1 MTPEDFEAQE
11 IEVWT
16 ENKAVFDL
24 FSLMGTQW
32 RIGMG
37 GPTGLDYGAVL
48 AVMREMGV
56 TGDAALVML
65 DDVRVMESQALRTM
79 RD

>member
-1 MTPEDFEAQE
+1 MTPEDYAAQD
-11 IEVWT
+11 IEVWA
-16 ENKAVFDL
+16 ENKRTVDL

-48 AVMREMGV
+48 GVMREMGV
-56 TGDAALVML
+56 TGDAALTML
-65 DDVRVMESQALRTM
+65 DDIRVMESQALRTM